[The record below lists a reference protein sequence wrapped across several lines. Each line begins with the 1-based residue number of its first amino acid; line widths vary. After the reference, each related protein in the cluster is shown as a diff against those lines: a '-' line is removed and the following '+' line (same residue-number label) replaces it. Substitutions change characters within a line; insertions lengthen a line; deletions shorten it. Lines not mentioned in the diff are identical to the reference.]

1 MDNNNMNTIKTHTAD
16 RKKVTITKTINGKV
30 HKRTY
35 KGVTLN
41 NIPEECNHWFNYK
54 GLTFVIS

>member
-1 MDNNNMNTIKTHTAD
+1 MNTIKIHRNDKT
-16 RKKVTITKTINGKV
+16 KVTLTKEIDGIFHSK
-30 HKRTY
+30 TY

-41 NIPEECNHWFNYK
+41 NIPSEYNHWFNYR